1 MQDYDNQ
8 VKALGKSFDNYCRL
22 CQEEE
27 DKARQPTKK
36 ETERK
41 PCKSF

>member
-27 DKARQPTKK
+27 GKLTGLLGKD
-36 ETERK
+36 
-41 PCKSF
+41 CKQKLL